1 MTEGEFKQRTK
12 QFALDV
18 ILLTE
23 SLPRTQTAAVL
34 GKQLL
39 RCATS
44 VGANYRAACRAQS
57 PVDMIAKLAIVEE
70 EADECSYWLELLVES
85 ATVPI
90 SRVAGLMQES
100 NELTAMI
107 VSSKRTLKARLKDQE
122 SSKLK

>member
-1 MTEGEFKQRTK
+1 
-12 QFALDV
+12 
-18 ILLTE
+18 
-23 SLPRTQTAAVL
+23 
-34 GKQLL
+34 
-39 RCATS
+39 
-44 VGANYRAACRAQS
+44 
-57 PVDMIAKLAIVEE
+57 MIAKLAIVEE